1 MAMARA
7 RWKVE
12 RQEAPEVEKRGAGR
26 QAGRQEGFAELT
38 NEGGQCEQVFV
49 KPVNLKGWRKD
60 ER

>member
-26 QAGRQEGFAELT
+26 QAGGV
-38 NEGGQCEQVFV
+38 C
-49 KPVNLKGWRKD
+49 
-60 ER
+60 